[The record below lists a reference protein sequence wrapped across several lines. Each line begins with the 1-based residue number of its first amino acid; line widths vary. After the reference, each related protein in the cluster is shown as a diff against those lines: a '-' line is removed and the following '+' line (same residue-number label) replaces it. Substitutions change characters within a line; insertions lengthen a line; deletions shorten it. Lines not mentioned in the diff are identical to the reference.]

1 MTTVVLLGGKRI
13 GRRCLEVLLA
23 RREELGLDLIG
34 VGPTPRARE
43 MRDLAEANGLPMIE
57 DLESA
62 PECDLLISVQYH
74 LILKARHLAKAR
86 KEAVNLHLAPLPEYR
101 GCNQFS
107 LAVLND
113 DRTFGVTLHRMDEGA
128 DSGDILFES
137 RFPLESGLWVS
148 DVVELANAKGEALF
162 EASLPSLVA
171 GDYTAIPQSTLVAE
185 RGTRLCLRKEIDAMK
200 VVDLDWSADRIART
214 VRATSMPG
222 FPPPYAVVDGVHL
235 NLVAERG
242 GQTVD

>member
-23 RREELGLDLIG
+23 RREELGLDIIG

-43 MRDLAEANGLPMIE
+43 MRELAEANGLPLIE
-57 DLESA
+57 DLEAA
-62 PECDLLISVQYH
+62 PACDLLISVQYH
-74 LILKARHLAKAR
+74 LILKRRHLDKAR

-107 LAVLND
+107 LAVLNE
-113 DRTFGVTLHRMDEGA
+113 DRVFGVTLHRMDEGA

-137 RFPLESGLWVS
+137 RFPLEPGMWVS

-162 EASLPSLVA
+162 EASLPALVA

-200 VVDLDWSADRIART
+200 IVDLDWDAARIART

-222 FPPPYAVVDGVHL
+222 FPPPYAVVDGIRL
-235 NLVAERG
+235 NLVAERD

>member
-1 MTTVVLLGGKRI
+1 M
-13 GRRCLEVLLA
+13 
-23 RREELGLDLIG
+23 RE
-34 VGPTPRARE
+34 
-43 MRDLAEANGLPMIE
+43 LAEANGLPMIE
-57 DLESA
+57 DLETA

-74 LILKARHLAKAR
+74 LILKARHLAKAG

-107 LAVLND
+107 LAILNE
-113 DRTFGVTLHRMDEGA
+113 DRTFGVSLHRMDEGA

-137 RFPLESGLWVS
+137 HFPLEPGMWVS
-148 DVVELANAKGEALF
+148 DVVERANAKGEAVF
-162 EASLPSLVA
+162 EASLPALVA
-171 GDYTAIPQSTLVAE
+171 GDHTPVPQSTLVAE

-200 VVDLDWSADRIART
+200 VIDLDWDAERIART

-222 FPPPYAVVDGVHL
+222 FPPPYAVVDGIRL
-235 NLVAERG
+235 NLIAERD